1 MLPARRADR
10 EKWWWLALGLAFLV
24 LLYFL
29 SPILTPFLLGGILA
43 YILNPLVGWFERHRL
58 TRTFGA
64 VVAIA
69 LVAGLLVLVVLIV
82 VPLFTKEIRLLAER
96 LPGFLEQVNTR
107 LVPWLREHAGI
118 ELQLDPASVRD
129 YFADA
134 VKGTEGLGVTVLQS
148 LRVGG
153 ATLIGILITVLLV
166 PVVLFYLMRDWNAL
180 IEWIDGLV
188 PRAWHAKVSEIA
200 READAVLA
208 EFLRG
213 QLSVMLV
220 MSFYYSIALWISGLD
235 FYLPVG
241 IITGIL
247 VFIPYV
253 GSFTGLLLA
262 TLAGFMQFGPTMGLV
277 WVLVAFGIGQAIEGM
292 AVTPLLVGKRIG
304 LHPVAV
310 IFALLAFGQL
320 FGFFGVLL
328 ALPASAAL
336 LVGLRH
342 LRARYMASSVYG
354 GDAG

>member
-43 YILNPLVGWFERHRL
+43 YIFNPLVGWLERHRVN
-58 TRTFGA
+58 RTLGA
-64 VVAIA
+64 AVAITILA
-69 LVAGLLVLVVLIV
+69 GVLVLLVVIV
-82 VPLFTKEIRLLAER
+82 VPLFTKEIRMLAER
-96 LPGFLEQVNTR
+96 LPGVLDQANAR
-107 LVPWLREHAGI
+107 LVPWLRERFGV

-129 YFADA
+129 YVAEA
-134 VKGTEGLGVTVLQS
+134 VKGTEGLGAAVLHS
-148 LRVGG
+148 LKIGG

-166 PVVLFYLMRDWNAL
+166 PVVLFYLMRDWDRLVELAA
-180 IEWIDGLV
+180 GLV
-188 PRAWHAKVSEIA
+188 PRGMHAKAAEIA

-213 QLSVMLV
+213 QVSVMLV
-220 MSFYYSIALWISGLD
+220 MSVYYSVALWITGLD

-262 TLAGFMQFGPTMGLV
+262 TLSGLIQFGPTMGLA
-277 WVLVAFGIGQAIEGM
+277 WVLIAFGIGQAIEGM

-342 LRARYMASSVYG
+342 LRARYIASSVYG
-354 GDAG
+354 GDTG

>member
-1 MLPARRADR
+1 MHTGRRADR
-10 EKWWWLALGLAFLV
+10 EKWWWLAVGLAFLV

-43 YILNPLVGWFERHRL
+43 YIMNPLVGWLERHRVN
-58 TRTFGA
+58 RTFGA
-64 VVAIA
+64 VIGIA
-69 LVAGLLVLVVLIV
+69 LVTGVLVLLVLIV
-82 VPLFTKEIRLLAER
+82 VPLFTKEARMLVER
-96 LPGFLEQVNTR
+96 LPGALDQANAR
-107 LVPWLREHAGI
+107 LVPWLHAHFGI
-118 ELQLDPASVRD
+118 ELQLDPASVKE

-134 VKGTEGLGVTVLQS
+134 VKGTEGLVATVLQS
-148 LRVGG
+148 LKIGG
-153 ATLIGILITVLLV
+153 ATLVGILITALLI
-166 PVVLFYLMRDWNAL
+166 PVVLFYLMRDWDRL
-180 IEWIDGLV
+180 ILIVDSLV
-188 PRAWHAKVSEIA
+188 PRAMHAKVAEIA
-200 READAVLA
+200 RETDVVLA

-220 MSFYYSIALWISGLD
+220 MSFYYSVALWITGLD

-262 TLAGFMQFGPTMGLV
+262 TLAGLIQFGPTMGLV
-277 WVLVAFGIGQAIEGM
+277 WVLAAFGIGQAIEGM

-342 LRARYMASSVYG
+342 LRARYIASSVYG
-354 GDAG
+354 GDTG

>member
-1 MLPARRADR
+1 MHPARRADR

-29 SPILTPFLLGGILA
+29 SPILTPFLLGGMLA
-43 YILNPLVGWFERHRL
+43 YILNPFVTWLERHRVN
-58 TRTFGA
+58 RTIGA
-64 VVAIA
+64 VIAVALI
-69 LVAGLLVLVVLIV
+69 AGLLVLFVLIV
-82 VPLFTKEIRLLAER
+82 VPLLTKEIRLLIER
-96 LPGFLEQVNTR
+96 LPGVLDQLSTR
-107 LVPWLREHAGI
+107 LVPRLRERFGI

-129 YFADA
+129 WFADA
-134 VKGTEGLGVTVLQS
+134 LKGTEGFGMTLLQS
-148 LRVGG
+148 VRVGG
-153 ATLIGILITVLLV
+153 GALIGILFTVLLV
-166 PVVLFYLMRDWNAL
+166 PVLFFYLMRDWDRL
-180 IEWIDGLV
+180 IAVVDSLV
-188 PRAWHAKVSEIA
+188 PRSMHAKVAEIA

-220 MSFYYSIALWISGLD
+220 MSFYYSIALLITGLD

-241 IITGIL
+241 IMTGIL

-262 TLAGFMQFGPTMGLV
+262 TLAGLIQFGPTMGLA
-277 WVLVAFGIGQAIEGM
+277 WVLIAFGIGQAIEGM

-342 LRARYMASSVYG
+342 LRARYIASSVYG

>member
-1 MLPARRADR
+1 MHPARRADR
-10 EKWWWLALGLAFLV
+10 EKWWWLALGLGFLL

-43 YILNPLVGWFERHRL
+43 YIMNPLVGWLERHRVD
-58 TRTFGA
+58 RTIGA

-69 LVAGLLVLVVLIV
+69 LLAGLVVLWVLIV
-82 VPLFTKEIRLLAER
+82 VPLFTKEIRQLIER
-96 LPGFLEQVNTR
+96 LPDAFDQANTR
-107 LVPWLREHAGI
+107 LVPWLRERFGV
-118 ELQLDPASVRD
+118 ELQLDPASVRA

-134 VKGTEGLGVTVLQS
+134 VKGTEGVGAALLQS
-148 LRVGG
+148 LRIGS
-153 ATLIGILITVLLV
+153 ATLIGFLITALLI
-166 PVVLFYLMRDWNAL
+166 PVVLFYLMRDWNRL
-180 IEWIDGLV
+180 IEVVDGLV
-188 PRAWHAKVSEIA
+188 PRNLHPKVAEIA
-200 READAVLA
+200 RETDAVLA

-220 MSFYYSIALWISGLD
+220 MSFYYSIALWVAGLD

-262 TLAGFMQFGPTMGLV
+262 TLSGLIQFGPTMGLV
-277 WVLVAFGIGQAIEGM
+277 WVLIAFGIGQAIEGM

-320 FGFFGVLL
+320 FGFVGVLL

-342 LRARYMASSVYG
+342 LRARYIASSVYG

>member
-43 YILNPLVGWFERHRL
+43 YILNPLVGWLERHRVN
-58 TRTFGA
+58 RTFGA
-64 VVAIA
+64 VIGIA
-69 LVAGLLVLVVLIV
+69 LLAGVLVLLVLIV
-82 VPLFTKEIRLLAER
+82 VPLFAKEARMLVER
-96 LPGFLEQVNTR
+96 LPGALEQANAR
-107 LVPWLREHAGI
+107 LVPWLHERFGI
-118 ELQLDPASVRD
+118 ELQLDPGSVRD

-134 VKGTEGLGVTVLQS
+134 MKGTEGLVAAVLQS
-148 LRVGG
+148 LKIGG
-153 ATLIGILITVLLV
+153 ATLVGILITVLLI
-166 PVVLFYLMRDWNAL
+166 PVVLFYLMRDWDRL
-180 IEWIDGLV
+180 IVVVDSLV
-188 PRAWHAKVSEIA
+188 PRTMHAKVAEIA
-200 READAVLA
+200 RETDAVLA

-220 MSFYYSIALWISGLD
+220 MSLYYSIALWISGLD

-262 TLAGFMQFGPTMGLV
+262 TLAGLIQFGPTMGLA
-277 WVLVAFGIGQAIEGM
+277 WVLIAFGIGQAIEGM

-342 LRARYMASSVYG
+342 LRARYIASSVYG

>member
-1 MLPARRADR
+1 MHPARRADR
-10 EKWWWLALGLAFLV
+10 EKWWWLALGLGFLL

-43 YILNPLVGWFERHRL
+43 YIMNPLVGWLERHRVN
-58 TRTFGA
+58 RTAGA

-69 LVAGLLVLVVLIV
+69 LVAGVVALFVLIV
-82 VPLFTKEIRLLAER
+82 VPLFTKEAHQLLER
-96 LPGFLEQVNTR
+96 LPDVLAQANGR
-107 LVPWLREHAGI
+107 LVPWLRERFGV
-118 ELQLDPASVRD
+118 ELQLDPASVRA

-134 VKGTEGLGVTVLQS
+134 VKGTEGVGAALLQS
-148 LRVGG
+148 LRIGS
-153 ATLIGILITVLLV
+153 ATLIGFLITALLI
-166 PVVLFYLMRDWNAL
+166 PVVLFYLMRDWDRL
-180 IEWIDGLV
+180 IDVVDSLI
-188 PRAWHAKVSEIA
+188 PRTLHAKVAEIA
-200 READAVLA
+200 RETDAVLA

-220 MSFYYSIALWISGLD
+220 MSFYYSIALWIAGLE
-235 FYLPVG
+235 FFLPVG

-247 VFIPYV
+247 VFIPYI

-262 TLAGFMQFGPTMGLV
+262 ALSGFIQFGPTMGLV
-277 WVLVAFGIGQAIEGM
+277 WVLVAFGIGQTIEGM
-292 AVTPLLVGKRIG
+292 GVTPLLVGKRIG

-342 LRARYMASSVYG
+342 LRARYIASSVYG

>member
-1 MLPARRADR
+1 V
-10 EKWWWLALGLAFLV
+10 K
-24 LLYFL
+24 
-29 SPILTPFLLGGILA
+29 
-43 YILNPLVGWFERHRL
+43 
-58 TRTFGA
+58 
-64 VVAIA
+64 
-69 LVAGLLVLVVLIV
+69 
-82 VPLFTKEIRLLAER
+82 
-96 LPGFLEQVNTR
+96 
-107 LVPWLREHAGI
+107 
-118 ELQLDPASVRD
+118 D

-134 VKGTEGLGVTVLQS
+134 VKGTEGLVATVLQS
-148 LRVGG
+148 LKIGG
-153 ATLIGILITVLLV
+153 ATLVGILITVLLI
-166 PVVLFYLMRDWNAL
+166 PVVLFYLMRDWDRL
-180 IEWIDGLV
+180 IVLVDSLV
-188 PRAWHAKVSEIA
+188 PRTMHAKVAEIA
-200 READAVLA
+200 GETDVVLA

-220 MSFYYSIALWISGLD
+220 MSFYYSVALWITGLD

-262 TLAGFMQFGPTMGLV
+262 TLAGLIQFGPTMGLV
-277 WVLVAFGIGQAIEGM
+277 WVLLAFGIGQAIEGM

-342 LRARYMASSVYG
+342 LRARYIASSVYG

>member
-58 TRTFGA
+58 SRTFGA
-64 VVAIA
+64 VIGIA
-69 LVAGLLVLVVLIV
+69 LLAGVLVLLVLIV
-82 VPLFTKEIRLLAER
+82 VPLFTKEARMLVER
-96 LPGFLEQVNTR
+96 LPGALEQANAR
-107 LVPWLREHAGI
+107 LVPWLHERFGI
-118 ELQLDPASVRD
+118 ELQLDPASVKD

-134 VKGTEGLGVTVLQS
+134 VKGTEGLGATVLQS
-148 LRVGG
+148 VKIGG
-153 ATLIGILITVLLV
+153 ATLVGILITVLLI
-166 PVVLFYLMRDWNAL
+166 PVVLFYLMRDWDHL
-180 IEWIDGLV
+180 IGLAEGLV
-188 PRAWHAKVSEIA
+188 PRGMHAKAAEIA

-220 MSFYYSIALWISGLD
+220 MSFYYSVALWITGLD

-241 IITGIL
+241 IITGVL

-253 GSFTGLLLA
+253 GSFIGLLLA
-262 TLAGFMQFGPTMGLV
+262 TLAGLIQFGPTMGLA
-277 WVLVAFGIGQAIEGM
+277 WVLIAFGIGQAVEGM

-342 LRARYMASSVYG
+342 LRARYIASSVYG

>member
-1 MLPARRADR
+1 MHPARRADR

-43 YILNPLVGWFERHRL
+43 YILNPLVGWLERHRVN
-58 TRTFGA
+58 RTIGA
-64 VVAIA
+64 AIA
-69 LVAGLLVLVVLIV
+69 MALLAGLVALFVLIV
-82 VPLFTKEIRLLAER
+82 VPLFTKEIRQLVER
-96 LPGFLEQVNTR
+96 LPGVLDQANTR
-107 LVPWLREHAGI
+107 LVPWLQERFGV

-129 YFADA
+129 YFAEA
-134 VKGTEGLGVTVLQS
+134 VKGTEGLGVAVLQS
-148 LRVGG
+148 LKIGS
-153 ATLIGILITVLLV
+153 ATLIGFAITVLLV
-166 PVVLFYLMRDWNAL
+166 PVVLFYLMRDWDRL
-180 IEWIDGLV
+180 IDVVDSLV
-188 PRAWHAKVSEIA
+188 PRVWHAKAAEIA

-220 MSFYYSIALWISGLD
+220 MSFYYSVALWISGLD

-247 VFIPYV
+247 VFIPYI

-262 TLAGFMQFGPTMGLV
+262 TLAGLMQFGPTMGLA
-277 WVLVAFGIGQAIEGM
+277 WVLIAFGIGQAIEGT

-342 LRARYMASSVYG
+342 LRARYIASSVYG